1 MKTLLSILAIGALAS
16 SLAAIPAQAQS
27 VTITT
32 GNGPGYHDGYHH
44 HRWYPEHRRGWEHSR
59 YEHDRYEH
67 DRCMTKTV
75 KSYHNGHTVIKQTR
89 ACR

>member
-32 GNGPGYHDGYHH
+32 GSPGYHDGYHH
-44 HRWYPEHRRGWEHSR
+44 QRWYPEHHRGWEHSR
-59 YEHDRYEH
+59 YEDDRYEH
-67 DRCMTKTV
+67 HGCMTKTV
-75 KSYHNGHTVIKQTR
+75 KSYHHGHTVVKQTR